1 MTCLLSPAHLTAL
14 ATFQF
19 YALLLYFAPPLAPL
33 PLALFVLV
41 SLGAPLLPRCSYYLP
56 VISRGKA
63 HSKNVALTFDDGPSP
78 EITLPLLDLLDRYS
92 AKATFYVTGVN
103 TERHPEIIRAILAR
117 GHTLGNHSFNHS
129 PFLMLKGART
139 LRREIETAQALFK
152 RFAVMPVTFRPPVGI
167 TAPHLWRVLFD
178 LGMSCVNFSCRVGD
192 MGNRRIDRL
201 AERLLHKVR
210 PGDIVLLHDVPP
222 PNANTDYL
230 LGEFE
235 TILSGLRDR
244 GLTVQPLARL
254 IGREV
259 MRPTADSSPA
269 NPIEAF
275 YDGFAE
281 DYDQEQFCS
290 GVSLSRR
297 KELALFTGKLP
308 ELFHGTERVLE
319 IGAGTGIFTSII
331 ARHSQQVVALDIS
344 GKMLAML
351 EQKCAAEGIANVR
364 ARVGNAEAIDLDGPY
379 DVVCSFSA
387 LAYLNDLPA
396 FFRRLAPHV
405 QPGGKIYFIT
415 ARTSL
420 FRFFTQIGN
429 AMRQGLWLQAHRRRE
444 IDAMLTAAGFEV
456 IAIESHLLRCVISGG
471 MLLEVFARKRPS
483 ADVPPAPAERA
494 T

>member
-14 ATFQF
+14 ASFQL
-19 YALLLYFAPPLAPL
+19 YALLLYCAPTLAPL
-33 PLALFVLV
+33 PLTLFVLV
-41 SLGAPLLPRCSYYLP
+41 SLGAPLLPRFSYYLP
-56 VISRGKA
+56 VINRGRALGK
-63 HSKNVALTFDDGPSP
+63 SVALTFDDGPSP

-92 AKATFYVTGVN
+92 AKATFYVTGTN
-103 TERHPEIIRAILAR
+103 TQRHPEIIHTILAR

-139 LRREIETAQALFK
+139 QRREIETAQALFK
-152 RFAVMPVTFRPPVGI
+152 RFSVMPLTFRPPVGI
-167 TAPHLWRVLFD
+167 TGPYLWRILFD

-201 AERLLHKVR
+201 AERLLRKVR

-222 PNANTDYL
+222 PNGDAAYL

-235 TILSGLRDR
+235 AILSGLGER
-244 GLTVQPLARL
+244 GLIVQPLARL
-254 IGREV
+254 IGREI
-259 MRPTADSSPA
+259 MRPASGSSPA
-269 NPIEAF
+269 NPIETF

-281 DYDQEQFCS
+281 TYDQEQFCS

-297 KELALFTGKLP
+297 KELALFSEKVP

-331 ARHSQQVVALDIS
+331 ARHSRQVVALDIS
-344 GKMLAML
+344 GKMLAVL
-351 EQKCAAEGIANVR
+351 EQKCSEEGISNISP
-364 ARVGNAEAIDLDGPY
+364 RVGNAEVIDLDGPY

-396 FFRRLAPHV
+396 FLLRLSPHV
-405 QPGGKIYFIT
+405 QPGGKLYFIT

-429 AMRQGLWLQAHRRRE
+429 AMRQGLWLRAHRRGE
-444 IDAMLTAAGFEV
+444 IKTMLTAAGFEV
-456 IAIESHLLRCVISGG
+456 IAIESHLLRCLISGG
-471 MLLEVFARKRPS
+471 MLLEVLARKQPS
-483 ADVPPAPAERA
+483 THTPPALAEPA

>member
-14 ATFQF
+14 AAFQF
-19 YALLLYFAPPLAPL
+19 YALLLYCAPALAPL
-33 PLALFVLV
+33 PLAIFVLV
-41 SLGAPLLPRCSYYLP
+41 SLGAPLFPRCSYYLP

-63 HSKNVALTFDDGPSP
+63 SGGSVALTFDDGPSP

-103 TERHPEIIRAILAR
+103 VERHPEIVRAILSR
-117 GHTLGNHSFNHS
+117 GHTLGNHSFSHS

-139 LRREIETAQALFK
+139 LRREIESAQTAFK
-152 RFAVMPVTFRPPVGI
+152 RFAVVPVTFRPPVGV
-167 TAPHLWRVLFD
+167 TAPHLWRILFD

-201 AERLLHKVR
+201 AERLLRKVR

-222 PNANTDYL
+222 PNAEASYL

-235 TILSGLRDR
+235 AILAGLRER
-244 GLTVQPLARL
+244 NLTIQPLSRL

-259 MRPTADSSPA
+259 MRPVANDSPA
-269 NPIEAF
+269 NPIETF

-281 DYDQEQFCS
+281 NYDQEQFCS

-297 KELALFTGKLP
+297 KELALFTEKLP
-308 ELFHGTERVLE
+308 ELFQGAERVLE

-331 ARHSQQVVALDIS
+331 ARQCQQVVALDIS

-351 EQKCAAEGIANVR
+351 EQKCAAEGIANIR
-364 ARVGNAEAIDLDGPY
+364 TRVGDAETIDLDGPY

-405 QPGGKIYFIT
+405 RPGGKIYFIT

-429 AMRQGLWLQAHRRRE
+429 AMRQGLWLRAHRRRE
-444 IDAMLTAAGFEV
+444 IETMLTGAGFEV
-456 IAIESHLLRCVISGG
+456 LAIESHLLRCLISGG
-471 MLLEVFARKRPS
+471 MLLEVSARKKPS
-483 ADVPPAPAERA
+483 ADPQPDTPGPA